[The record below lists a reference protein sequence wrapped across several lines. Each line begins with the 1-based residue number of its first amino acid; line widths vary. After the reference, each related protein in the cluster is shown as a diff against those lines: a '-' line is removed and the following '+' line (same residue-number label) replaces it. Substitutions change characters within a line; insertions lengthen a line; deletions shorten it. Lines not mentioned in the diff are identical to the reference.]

1 MAKKQ
6 SAEKTNAMRKLDA
19 MKLPF
24 REYTYESDG
33 SQTGVEIASMLGQN
47 ADQVFKTLV
56 TVGRTGEHYVFMIPV
71 AEELDLKKAAKV
83 VGEKSVEMVKSK
95 ELLGLTGYIHGGCSP
110 IGMKKFFQTTVH
122 ETAILYETI
131 IFSGGKIGY
140 QIELSL
146 EDLQKV
152 IDLTTADVVKD

>member
-6 SAEKTNAMRKLDA
+6 AAEKTNAMRKLDA

-33 SQTGVEIASMLGQN
+33 TQTGVEIAEMLGQN
-47 ADQVFKTLV
+47 RDQVFKTLV
-56 TVGRTGEHYVFMIPV
+56 TVGRSGEHYVFMIPV
-71 AEELDLKKAAKV
+71 ADELDLKKAARA
-83 VGEKSVEMVKSK
+83 VGEKSVEMVKSR

-110 IGMKKFFQTTVH
+110 IGMKKFFSTTVH
-122 ETAILYETI
+122 ETAILYDTI

-140 QIELSL
+140 QIELPLESL
-146 EDLQKV
+146 QQVIPLQM
-152 IDLTTADVVKD
+152 ADVVKE